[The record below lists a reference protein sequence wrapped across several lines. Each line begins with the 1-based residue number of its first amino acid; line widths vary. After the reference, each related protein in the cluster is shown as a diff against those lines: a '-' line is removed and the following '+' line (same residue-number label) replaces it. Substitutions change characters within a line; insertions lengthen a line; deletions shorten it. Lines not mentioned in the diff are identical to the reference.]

1 MTEESGAT
9 LAPRPSAMQRL
20 ARKLVRWRL
29 LDSKFRHNKGR
40 YVAQAAGAAFCILV
54 VLLALDAVRQ
64 TVLIASLGASCFIAF
79 AVPRS
84 YASRP
89 RALLGGY
96 FAGTLVGCSLS
107 LLVGWADPWISLDP
121 GTLKIIG
128 GAIATGLSFF
138 IMVTTDTEHP
148 PAAALALGYVLN
160 DWDAGTVLVVFAGIV
175 VLSLIKEAV
184 RPKLMDLM

>member
-1 MTEESGAT
+1 VSEESGRP
-9 LAPRPSAMQRL
+9 LASRPTALQRL

-29 LDSKFRHNKGR
+29 LDSKFRHNKVR
-40 YVAQAAGAAFCILV
+40 YVAQTAGAALCILV
-54 VLLALDAVRQ
+54 VLLALDSVRQ
-64 TVLIASLGASCFIAF
+64 TVLIASLGASSFIAF

-96 FAGTLVGCSLS
+96 FVGTLVGCGLS
-107 LLVGWADPWISLDP
+107 LAVTWAVPWIALEP
-121 GTLKIIG
+121 GTLRIVG

-148 PAAALALGYVLN
+148 PAAALSLGYVLN
-160 DWDAGTVLVVFAGIV
+160 AWDAGTVLVVFAGISMLSV
-175 VLSLIKEAV
+175 VKEVV